1 MNILEIFFIGL
12 IVGFIYY
19 ELIGISPGGVI
30 APAYFSMF
38 IDLPQKILITL
49 LIAFAVWGII
59 KFASSY
65 LIIFGRRRLLLA
77 LLLGFCIKLIIMQWL
92 QPMSFIQIDLQSIG
106 YIIPGLIANEL
117 YRQSF
122 VSTISSIIIV
132 TTITYLIVLVI

>member
-12 IVGFIYY
+12 IVGFVYY
-19 ELIGISPGGVI
+19 ELVGISPGGVI
-30 APAYFSMF
+30 APAYFAMF
-38 IDLPQKILITL
+38 IDQPQKILITL
-49 LIAFAVWGII
+49 LIAIAVWVII
-59 KFASSY
+59 KFASSH

-77 LLLGFCIKLIIMQWL
+77 LLLGFCIKLIVTQWL

-122 VSTISSIIIV
+122 VSTISSLAIV
-132 TTITYLIVLVI
+132 TTITYLIVLVV

>member
-1 MNILEIFFIGL
+1 MNILEIFFIAL

-30 APAYFSMF
+30 APAYFAMF
-38 IDLPQKILITL
+38 IDQPLKILITL

-59 KFASSY
+59 KFASGH

-77 LLLGFCIKLIIMQWL
+77 LLLGFCIKLIVTQWL

-122 VSTISSIIIV
+122 VSTISSIVIV
-132 TTITYLIVLVI
+132 MTITYLIVLVI